1 MGEIFKAKDK
11 NSADGNH
18 NPLPNAEILPPDD
31 TEEVHICGASGQRA
45 TNHCYKAHQAAG
57 GASFSIYSEYFPK
70 GDTSLSY
77 CSLHSA
83 GAPSLGDFMVYGGGH
98 AASTKVLP
106 ILPILPK
113 SEALVGDDPYSCEL
127 KLSPRY
133 ADEEDLAQYREER
146 AAEALLPTENDS
158 RNARDDKDDATIK
171 MEPPR
176 PLVVPPL
183 LPFDI

>member
-1 MGEIFKAKDK
+1 
-11 NSADGNH
+11 
-18 NPLPNAEILPPDD
+18 
-31 TEEVHICGASGQRA
+31 
-45 TNHCYKAHQAAG
+45 
-57 GASFSIYSEYFPK
+57 
-70 GDTSLSY
+70 
-77 CSLHSA
+77 
-83 GAPSLGDFMVYGGGH
+83 MVYGGGH